1 MLLLDTILHDPHF
14 RAVIVGSVAND
25 HDLKDWIIPRE
36 IEFVMELT
44 DQRAKLL
51 EEGDA
56 DGLQVRLALAGSGLV
71 TGVGPSDML
80 KITVQANGL
89 RIGGNAPFRS
99 PEKDTDVRRV
109 QVHHAR
115 RNGISLDG
123 LIDGRK
129 DDGVLCHVNDGAA
142 AGEVGDDF
150 IFVLLLGKSV
160 KRGRPEHAAQAWR
173 NVLTVSRH
181 DPPGLHR

>member
-1 MLLLDTILHDPHF
+1 FGKARFTGPEMGDVRVVSLNLLGQCRAFRVLRIAALHNGARSVFFWRVQLCKPRPLRTRLPIVAPGGDLLLLDTILHDPHF

-89 RIGGNAPFRS
+89 
-99 PEKDTDVRRV
+99 
-109 QVHHAR
+109 
-115 RNGISLDG
+115 
-123 LIDGRK
+123 
-129 DDGVLCHVNDGAA
+129 
-142 AGEVGDDF
+142 
-150 IFVLLLGKSV
+150 
-160 KRGRPEHAAQAWR
+160 
-173 NVLTVSRH
+173 
-181 DPPGLHR
+181 